1 MQKIMKKSIITKIIV
16 SILVVAVVIVAGVAI
31 LAGVFGDRALKLG
44 IETAATKALNVG
56 VSVEDVSLSI
66 LGGSVELE
74 DLAISNPPGYQH
86 EHLLV
91 LGSAKVDVD
100 IGSLMSDT
108 VNIKSVMFDEV
119 NLVIEQKD
127 LVRTNN
133 LQEILKS
140 LGSDKEDKEPAEDKD
155 KAPGKQLHIDEL
167 EVSNVN
173 VKVKLLP
180 LPGRADTIT
189 LKLDPIKMTN
199 LGKGSKL
206 DTAKLTGKVLAAIA
220 AGVAKQGA
228 DILPEDVVGPIKS
241 VFGESGKVFIETGKD
256 LLKSGKDVGKDVTD
270 TLKDLFKQKDDK

>member
-1 MQKIMKKSIITKIIV
+1 MKKTIITKIIV
-16 SILVVAVVIVAGVAI
+16 SILVVLLVVVAGVVI

-74 DLAISNPPGYQH
+74 NLVINNPPGYEH
-86 EHLLV
+86 EHLLE
-91 LGSAKVDVD
+91 LGSAKIDVD
-100 IGSLMSDT
+100 IRSLMSDT
-108 VNIKSVMFDEV
+108 VNIKSIMFDEV
-119 NLVIEQKD
+119 SLVIEQKD
-127 LVRTNN
+127 LIRTNN

-140 LGSDKEDKEPAEDKD
+140 LGSGQEDKEPAEAKD

-167 EVSNVN
+167 EISNIT

-189 LKLDPIKMTN
+189 LKLDPIKMTD

-220 AGVAKQGA
+220 AGVAEQGA
-228 DILPEDVVGPIKS
+228 DILPEDVIGPIKS
-241 VFGESGKVFIETGKD
+241 VFGESGKVLIETGKG
-256 LLKSGKDVGKDVTD
+256 LLEGGKDVTD
-270 TLKDLFKQKDDK
+270 ALKGLFKRKDDK

>member
-1 MQKIMKKSIITKIIV
+1 MKKSIITKILV
-16 SILVVAVVIVAGVAI
+16 LILVVHLVVIAGVVI
-31 LAGVFGDRALKLG
+31 LASVFGDRALKLG

-56 VSVEDVSLSI
+56 VSVEEVSLSI

-74 DLAISNPPGYQH
+74 NLVINNPPGYQH
-86 EHLLV
+86 EHLLE

-100 IGSLMSDT
+100 IRSLMSDT
-108 VNIKSVMFDEV
+108 VNIKSIMFDEV
-119 NLVIEQKD
+119 SLVIEQKD
-127 LVRTNN
+127 LIRTNN

-140 LGSDKEDKEPAEDKD
+140 LGSGREDKKPTEAED
-155 KAPGKQLHIDEL
+155 KAPGKQLHIDKL
-167 EVSNVN
+167 EVSNIT

-189 LKLDPIKMTN
+189 LKLDPIKMTD

-228 DILPEDVVGPIKS
+228 DILPEDVIGPIKS
-241 VFGESGKVFIETGKD
+241 VFGESGKVLIETGKG
-256 LLKSGKDVGKDVTD
+256 LLEGGKDVGKDVTD
-270 TLKDLFKQKDDK
+270 ALKGLFKRKDDK